1 MSDAGQYAR
10 CRGCI
15 AVSFYQGLHRA
26 SLLRHGQRGF
36 TTWLHRITVNA
47 CLNRQRKQ
55 RFKLFSFSKQF
66 KARTAKPSP
75 EVQAI
80 ENLTLSQTLEEL
92 SVKLRAVIVLRYYLD
107 LSYKEI
113 AETLQI
119 PLGTVKSRLAKAL
132 DKLGNTLIIA
142 EVHGLKEVAE

>member
-1 MSDAGQYAR
+1 M
-10 CRGCI
+10 
-15 AVSFYQGLHRA
+15 
-26 SLLRHGQRGF
+26 
-36 TTWLHRITVNA
+36 
-47 CLNRQRKQ
+47 
-55 RFKLFSFSKQF
+55 
-66 KARTAKPSP
+66 
-75 EVQAI
+75 
-80 ENLTLSQTLEEL
+80 
-92 SVKLRAVIVLRYYLD
+92 KLRAVIVLRYYLD